1 MLANYTKEKNLSYT
15 DQALLFGITSRI
27 GFTDENVVEAPNNK
41 QSKFEINAVTQKGVS
56 GT

>member
-27 GFTDENVVEAPNNK
+27 GFTDENVVETVDNK
-41 QSKFEINAVTQKGVS
+41 LSKLEMNGVT
-56 GT
+56 